1 MISTFIFFNSVF
13 SRRNLSALK
22 SCFFFLIM
30 SHFFNLRL
38 FLVGDELLYSNRPY
52 EENTTPKVQITA
64 NAGKEID
71 ACK

>member
-1 MISTFIFFNSVF
+1 MISTLIFFNSVF
-13 SRRNLSALK
+13 SRRNLSSLK
-22 SCFFFLIM
+22 SCFFLIK

-38 FLVGDELLYSNRPY
+38 FLVGVELLYLNRPY
-52 EENTTPKVQITA
+52 EENTTPKGQITA

>member
-13 SRRNLSALK
+13 SRRNFSALK
-22 SCFFFLIM
+22 SCFFFNHE
-30 SHFFNLRL
+30 SFFNLRL

>member
-22 SCFFFLIM
+22 SCFFLIM

-38 FLVGDELLYSNRPY
+38 FLVGVELLYLNRPY